1 MTSFAERNG
10 TSRRAINAKKRQSRR
25 PSRIGAVAG
34 ATPKPDRVKDE
45 DAGFPTLLKRAWER
59 AVDAPDL
66 RGAVE
71 TLLTLDGHVPADVQL
86 RALRTADEAALKV
99 LCGISWREQDLPA
112 PARDE
117 RARPAFLGELGL
129 TTTGRIVVR
138 VPSQGPLADE
148 ETLVDGVIDVPWS
161 AQDLLDYESEVDR
174 AATRYADQ
182 VVDCRQW
189 LAALGTQARDEL
201 LETVRESALRTAPF
215 VLHQEGKLYTNFRE
229 GNNLIGKTL
238 WAGHPGE
245 TFSSLLGVP
254 MEDWSDHDAM
264 LVVCL
269 TLLVR
274 SAGAG
279 RIEEA
284 NGTQLTLDHLAYM
297 LERTRLNYNAVPGG
311 EPVPAAPAHRV
322 EALNALAVA
331 LRERR
336 MGHVLPNAQLYREI
350 HGALMHKIERLAGPY
365 GEASQRREA
374 ELAARLSDRLPVS
387 GATFAEL
394 GESLTAAPE
403 WLARP
408 YGEFGTGL
416 EALVYETVA
425 GAAEVFE
432 ADFAMSRGMR
442 SIPELMRALREQAY
456 TEITKWD
463 ITDFFCCVVPAPAA
477 KRYFE
482 DSVLQLADTAWAMSS
497 RMQYNSWHFIA
508 GNLPKVPAVVERDHF
523 IPPTIP
529 DVAFYSDQHHHG
541 HVAAKVRFSIRSP
554 QSVEVMGQKFN
565 GFMDLR
571 LLRCEGAPFDES
583 DLLAAHRTSGFI
595 AGAMSA
601 AAALVAGGEDIE
613 VTAFDSEWHLKSV
626 QAAAAASAKQPQQV
640 P

>member
-1 MTSFAERNG
+1 MTSSAERNG

-25 PSRIGAVAG
+25 PSRQGAVAG
-34 ATPKPDRVKDE
+34 ATPKPDRLKDE
-45 DAGFPTLLKRAWER
+45 EAGFPTLLKRAWER
-59 AVDAPDL
+59 ATEAPDL
-66 RGAVE
+66 RSAVNA
-71 TLLTLDGHVPADVQL
+71 LLTLDGHVPAEVQL

-99 LCGISWREQDLPA
+99 LCGISWREENLPT
-112 PARDE
+112 PVRDVKE
-117 RARPAFLGELGL
+117 RPAFLGELGL
-129 TTTGRIVVR
+129 TTTGRIVIR
-138 VPSQGPLADE
+138 VPSQGPLEDE
-148 ETLVDGVIDVPWS
+148 EKLVEGVMSVPWS

-174 AATRYADQ
+174 AAARFADQ

-201 LETVRESALRTAPF
+201 LEMVRESALRTAPF

-229 GNNLIGKTL
+229 TNNVIGKTL
-238 WAGHPGE
+238 WAGHPNE
-245 TFSSLLGVP
+245 TFSRLMGVS
-254 MEDWSDHDAM
+254 MEQWSDHDAVM
-264 LVVCL
+264 VVCL

-284 NGTQLTLDHLAYM
+284 NGTQLTLDHIAYM
-297 LERTRLNYNAVPGG
+297 LERTRGNYNAVPGG
-311 EPVPAAPAHRV
+311 ELVPAAPTHRV
-322 EALNALAVA
+322 EALNALATA

-336 MGHVLPNAQLYREI
+336 MGHVIPNAQLYREI

-365 GEASQRREA
+365 GEKSQQREA
-374 ELAARLSDRLPVS
+374 ELVALLSERLPVT
-387 GATFAEL
+387 GTTFAEL
-394 GESLTAAPE
+394 RASLAASPS

-425 GAAEVFE
+425 GATKVFE

-456 TEITKWD
+456 AEITKWD
-463 ITDFFCCVVPAPAA
+463 ITDFFCCVVPAPSA
-477 KRYFE
+477 KRHYE
-482 DSVLQLADTAWAMSS
+482 DSVLQLADNAWAMSS

-508 GNLPKVPAVVERDHF
+508 GNLPKVAAVVERDHF

-529 DVAFYSDQHHHG
+529 DIAFYSDQHHHG
-541 HVAAKVRFSIRSP
+541 HVASKVRFSIRSP
-554 QSVEVMGQKFN
+554 QAVEVLDRTFN

-571 LLRCEGAPFDES
+571 LLRCDGTPFDEG

-601 AAALVAGGEDIE
+601 AAALVAEGEDIE

-626 QAAAAASAKQPQQV
+626 QAAAVRAKQPLQV
-640 P
+640 S

>member
-25 PSRIGAVAG
+25 PSRLGAVAG
-34 ATPKPDRVKDE
+34 ATPKPDRLKDE
-45 DAGFPTLLKRAWER
+45 EAGFPTLLKRAWEK

-66 RGAVE
+66 RTAVNA
-71 TLLTLDGHVPADVQL
+71 LLTLDGHVPGDVQL

-99 LCGISWREQDLPA
+99 LCGISWREEDLPA
-112 PARDE
+112 PVRDTKE
-117 RARPAFLGELGL
+117 RPAFLGELGL
-129 TTTGRIVVR
+129 TTTGRIVIR
-138 VPSQGPLADE
+138 VPSQGSLADE
-148 ETLVDGVIDVPWS
+148 ENLVDGVIDVPWS
-161 AQDLLDYESEVDR
+161 AQDLLDYESEVNR
-174 AATRYADQ
+174 AAARYADQ

-189 LAALGTQARDEL
+189 LAALGTPARDEL

-238 WAGHPGE
+238 WAGHPSE
-245 TFSSLLGVP
+245 TFSSLLGVE
-254 MEDWSDHDAM
+254 MERWSDHDAM

-284 NGTQLTLDHLAYM
+284 NGTQLTLDHLAFM
-297 LERTRLNYNAVPGG
+297 LERTRGNYNAVPGG
-311 EPVPAAPAHRV
+311 EPVPAAPTHRV
-322 EALNALAVA
+322 EALNSLAMA

-336 MGHVLPNAQLYREI
+336 VGHVLPNAQLYREI

-365 GEASQRREA
+365 GEASKQREA
-374 ELAARLSDRLPVS
+374 ELSERLSERLPVT
-387 GATFAEL
+387 GATFEEL
-394 GESLTAAPE
+394 SASLAASPG

-408 YGEFGTGL
+408 HGDFGTGL

-425 GAAEVFE
+425 GATDVFE

-442 SIPELMRALREQAY
+442 SIPELMRALREQSW

-477 KRYFE
+477 KRHYE
-482 DSVLQLADTAWAMSS
+482 DSVLQLADNAWAMSS

-541 HVAAKVRFSIRSP
+541 HVATKVRFSIRSP
-554 QSVEVMGQKFN
+554 QSVEVMDRKFN

-571 LLRCEGAPFDES
+571 LLRCDGRPFDES

-601 AAALVAGGEDIE
+601 AAALVAEGEDIE
-613 VTAFDSEWHLKSV
+613 VTAFDSEWHLQSV
-626 QAAAAASAKQPQQV
+626 QAAAANARQPHQV
-640 P
+640 S